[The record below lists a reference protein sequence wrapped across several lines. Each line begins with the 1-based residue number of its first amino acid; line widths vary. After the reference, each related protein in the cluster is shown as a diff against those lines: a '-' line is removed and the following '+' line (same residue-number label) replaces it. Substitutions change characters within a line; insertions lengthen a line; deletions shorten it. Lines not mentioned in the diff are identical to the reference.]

1 MIKKSLSIAGHRTS
15 VALEAEFWTALD
27 EIAKSKNVSGISIFS
42 SVDKERETGLASA
55 MRVYILN
62 HYKNQV
68 I

>member
-15 VALEAEFWTALD
+15 VALEPEFWTALD
-27 EIAKSKNVSGISIFS
+27 EIAKSKDVSGISIFS
-42 SVDKERETGLASA
+42 SIDKERKTGLASA

-62 HYKNQV
+62 HYKSQV

>member
-15 VALEAEFWTALD
+15 VALEPEFWGALED
-27 EIAKSKNVSGISIFS
+27 IANMKKISTISIFS
-42 SVDKERETGLASA
+42 SIDKERKTGLASA

-62 HYKNQV
+62 YYKDQV